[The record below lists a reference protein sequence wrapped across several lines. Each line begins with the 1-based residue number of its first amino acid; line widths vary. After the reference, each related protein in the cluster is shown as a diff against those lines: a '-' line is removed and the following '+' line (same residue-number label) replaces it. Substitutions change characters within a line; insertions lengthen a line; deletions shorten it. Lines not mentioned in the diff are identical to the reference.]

1 MIKHKSVEKV
11 IYLHSISI
19 NHAKL
24 LIISITANTF
34 GQKRHSSIF
43 QATYMAVWLEK
54 RPFSMAGSRE
64 EAWAVQ
70 RGRGGK
76 GRHGTPTSK
85 INRRHSNKQRAIQ
98 TIPSIYKSLCPHS
111 SIRKKEQRM
120 KPHEKH
126 KEPLPGVCHGGAL

>member
-11 IYLHSISI
+11 IYLHNISI
-19 NHAKL
+19 NHANL

-70 RGRGGK
+70 GSRFEK
-76 GRHGTPTSK
+76 ERHGKTQDTQWKNARSPMGKTRS
-85 INRRHSNKQRAIQ
+85 
-98 TIPSIYKSLCPHS
+98 PSLAFAMEGLS
-111 SIRKKEQRM
+111 E
-120 KPHEKH
+120 
-126 KEPLPGVCHGGAL
+126 